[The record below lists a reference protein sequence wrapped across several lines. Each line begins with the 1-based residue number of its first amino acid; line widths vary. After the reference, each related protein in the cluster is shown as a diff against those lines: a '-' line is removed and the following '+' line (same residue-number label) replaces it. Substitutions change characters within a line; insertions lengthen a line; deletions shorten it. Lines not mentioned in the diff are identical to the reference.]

1 MSDPTTAPAPHRLI
15 PLVLFCAFM
24 VMQANFLVLPSLAI
38 FISDGLTLSNAQVSS
53 FLAAFSLVVLLS
65 NIGWSRVLDR
75 FNRKS
80 VLLIGSILVAGIF
93 FLTALTSNYEGL
105 LVSRILM
112 GLVMP
117 MIGASVLPFIAD
129 IYAPQERPKIM
140 GYVMSAS
147 YMVSLAIIPLVIM
160 VSEFTSWRFATI
172 GIAAFTAGVAVL
184 AYFILPRTENAI
196 PKAAKA
202 GPGFS
207 ALAPENRE
215 TLSRLIGKFLQ
226 TAGIFTLFAVYPTW
240 LSSDASGGSFSS
252 ATMALIFLVAGAC
265 GFLGS
270 LASGCVNARFQK
282 VTDRL
287 DPLMILSVICALLCF
302 LIPIFGKG
310 AVLLQHLSYAPMVF
324 FQSIAVVLLMNTLI
338 SPVPPTA
345 RGYIN
350 AMSNIVFQAG
360 IAFGSFAGFLLHDR
374 VSMLAV
380 SLVAGVLIAASA
392 LSFFHWCAFK
402 KRRPETKKR

>member
-1 MSDPTTAPAPHRLI
+1 MSDPNTAPAPNRMI
-15 PLVLFCAFM
+15 PLVLFSAFM

-38 FISDGLTLSNAQVSS
+38 FISDDLALSNAQISS
-53 FLAAFSLVVLLS
+53 FLATFSIVVLLS
-65 NIGWSRVLDR
+65 NLGWSRVLDR

-80 VLLIGSILVAGIF
+80 VLFTGSVLVAAIF
-93 FLTALTSNYEGL
+93 FLTAFMSNYEGL
-105 LVSRILM
+105 LFARVLM

-147 YMVSLAIIPLVIM
+147 YMVSLAVIPLVIM
-160 VSEFTSWRFATI
+160 ASELTSWRFAAI
-172 GIAAFTAGVAVL
+172 GIAAFTAGVAAF
-184 AYFILPRTENAI
+184 AYFILPRPEGAK

-202 GPGFS
+202 GPGFN
-207 ALAPENRE
+207 AFAPENRD

-240 LSSDASGGSFSS
+240 LASDASGGSFSS
-252 ATMALIFLVAGAC
+252 ATMALIFFVAGGC

-270 LASGCVNARFQK
+270 IASGRANAQVQK
-282 VTDRL
+282 ITDRL
-287 DPLMILSVICALLCF
+287 DPLMILSVICALFCL
-302 LIPIFGKG
+302 LVPIFGKS
-310 AVLLQHLSYAPMVF
+310 AVVLQHLSYAPMIF

-338 SPVPPTA
+338 SPVPATA

-360 IAFGSFAGFLLHDR
+360 IAFGSFVGFLLHDH

-380 SLVAGVLIAASA
+380 GLVAGVLIAASA
-392 LSFFHWCAFK
+392 LSFFSSGRA
-402 KRRPETKKR
+402 REETA